1 MAKNPERSP
10 AMQFYFRQFAGD
22 ETVQV
27 MDLDAVGAHIL
38 LMCMA
43 GASAELFRVPS
54 DERKLRAICRNPSE
68 ADWARIREQL
78 LDGPW
83 KVSEDGRWWL
93 QRGMMRTF
101 LKQKAFHASASERGK
116 MGAAARWGDGSANGR
131 ANSNPMAEAMAKHGS
146 ASASASASANL
157 RESPLPPAGAGETEM
172 AFAWG
177 AETILVRMGR
187 HRRLPSCVAYAG
199 GRASDVAEYFTR
211 KGFPARVAS
220 GGAGEKEGKT

>member
-1 MAKNPERSP
+1 
-10 AMQFYFRQFAGD
+10 MQFYFRQFAGD
-22 ETVQV
+22 ESVQV

-101 LKQKAFHASASERGK
+101 MKQKAFHASASERGK

-157 RESPLPPAGAGETEM
+157 MQPPLPPAAAGGETT
-172 AFAWG
+172 FAW
-177 AETILVRMGR
+177 AHEMISVQMGR
-187 HRRLPSCVAYAG
+187 HKRLPNCSAYHG
-199 GRASDVAEYFTR
+199 GRASDVAEYLSR
-211 KGFPARVAS
+211 KGFPARVVQ